1 MIPLASICLSVSRGR
16 IRRKAFWFPP
26 VRQTGFLHSAAA
38 LSVGLNLRS
47 CPRVIADLSTGIS
60 AESFGVAN
68 KPQKH
73 RIGGSRDDDQRGR
86 ATLSSHYLRER
97 DMPPPR
103 STKARVNEGK
113 YPFVV
118 ELAIK
123 NGQLDFALSR
133 QIMRF
138 HRSRHIRLRYG
149 RAIVGQFG
157 SRYRWCFSDLST
169 ARNFVEDWRRVLEAF
184 I

>member
-1 MIPLASICLSVSRGR
+1 LEEAGMTISEVVLR
-16 IRRKAFWFPP
+16 FFP
-26 VRQTGFLHSAAA
+26 T
-38 LSVGLNLRS
+38 
-47 CPRVIADLSTGIS
+47 T
-60 AESFGVAN
+60 
-68 KPQKH
+68 
-73 RIGGSRDDDQRGR
+73 
-86 ATLSSHYLRER
+86 LRER

-103 STKARVNEGK
+103 STKARVNESK

-133 QIMRF
+133 QIIRF
-138 HRSRHIRLRYG
+138 HQSRHIRLRYG

-169 ARNFVEDWRRVLEAF
+169 ARNFVEEFGGEFWKPSSEIA